1 MDIILASASPRRK
14 EILGNTN
21 VKFSVIESKID
32 EVILDNEKPQA
43 TVMRLAFEKSLS
55 VAKKNSSDLIIGAD
69 TVVVV
74 DGKILGKPKN
84 MCEAEEMLNLLSNK
98 THQVITGISLINLE
112 ENKKVID
119 FEVSY
124 VKFKDLSKE
133 DIKNY
138 LNTNEYLDKAGA
150 YAVQGYGALL
160 IDKIEGDYFNI
171 VGLPISKLYD
181 ILKEEF
187 KINIL
192 SDF

>member
-84 MCEAEEMLNLLSNK
+84 MCEAKEMLNLLSNK